1 MLKSNAKCFVNSEG
15 QIINILEVFSTE
27 YEEGSIDDN
36 GLTVHSWDASLNV
49 SNPVEAS
56 QNYYWDND
64 ISSWSFRDIS
74 PSPYHI
80 WVNKKWELNRVR
92 FEEHVRKVRN
102 ILLTETDW
110 TQLPDSPLSDTKK
123 TEWQAYRQSLR
134 DITNSIGDISSLDEI
149 VWPSEPE

>member
-36 GLTVHSWDASLNV
+36 GLTVHSWDESLNV

-64 ISSWSFRDIS
+64 ISSWSSRDIS

-102 ILLTETDW
+102 IFLTETDW
-110 TQLPDSPLSDTKK
+110 TQLPDSPLSEIEK
-123 TEWQAYRQSLR
+123 TIWQEYRQELR
-134 DITNSIGDISSLDEI
+134 DITNNIDDITNLED
-149 VWPSEPE
+149 VPWPTKPE